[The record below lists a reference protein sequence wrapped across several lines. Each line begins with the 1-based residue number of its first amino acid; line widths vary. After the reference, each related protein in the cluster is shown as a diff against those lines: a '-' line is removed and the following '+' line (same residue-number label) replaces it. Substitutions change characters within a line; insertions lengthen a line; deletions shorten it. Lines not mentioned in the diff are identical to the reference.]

1 MIYSTKLTN
10 TSNTTVF
17 TSTTTGAPV
26 GGDVVAQDNAI
37 TNIIVCNTGT
47 PDLTDETVNS
57 CTLTINLVASGA
69 VNTDTNTIVKNLIVP
84 AGETVFFSD
93 ERIVLRG
100 DTDYGTDTIQAT
112 ASVGNLLSITVSA
125 LPV

>member
-1 MIYSTKLTN
+1 MIYSTRLT
-10 TSNTTVF
+10 TSGDTLVF
-17 TSTTTGAPV
+17 TSSSTGAPV
-26 GGDVVAQDNAI
+26 AGAVVAQDNAI

-57 CTLTINLVASGA
+57 ATLTLNLVTSGG
-69 VNTDTNTIVKNLIVP
+69 VSSDTNTIVKNLIVP

-100 DTDYGTDTIQAT
+100 SDLYGADSIRAT
-112 ASVGNLLSITVSA
+112 SSVGNLLSITVSA

>member
-1 MIYSTKLTN
+1 MIYSTRLT
-10 TSNTTVF
+10 TSGDTLVF
-17 TSTTTGAPV
+17 TSTSTGAPV
-26 GGDVVAQDNAI
+26 GGAVVAQDNAI

-47 PDLTDETVNS
+47 PNLTDETVNS
-57 CTLTINLVASGA
+57 CTLTLNLVPAGGVSS
-69 VNTDTNTIVKNLIVP
+69 DTNTIVKNLIVP

-100 DTDYGTDTIQAT
+100 ETGYGTDQIRAT
-112 ASVGNLLSITVSA
+112 SSVGNLLSITVSA